1 MTDYLNKLAAQR
13 EIGERISVFAESLHA
28 EESPE
33 LRQLERKALEDGI
46 PIIRPHTRG
55 LIQCLLEMLRPAR
68 ILEIGTAVGYSAL
81 VMYTYAPAPCEII
94 TIERDEERAARARE
108 NFAAFSAEGVTL
120 LEGDAAG
127 VLPEL
132 QGTFDLIFMDAAKGQ
147 YIRFLP
153 EVIRLLRPG
162 GVLLSDNVLKEGE
175 ILESKFAATRRNRTI
190 HKRMRE
196 YLTAI
201 SEDPRLRTVLLETGD
216 GAALSVRRQNIAE
229 PEAQTNGPKAQS
241 AKAKEQTAETGA
253 QNAQSKEQT
262 AEPEAQNAERSWK
275 KV

>member
-175 ILESKFAATRRNRTI
+175 ILESKFAVTRRNRTI

-216 GAALSVRRQNIAE
+216 GATLSVRRQNIAE
-229 PEAQTNGPKAQS
+229 PEAQTDGPKAQS
-241 AKAKEQTAETGA
+241 AKA
-253 QNAQSKEQT
+253 KEQT